1 MVSRRCSPCW
11 PVFVPQ
17 IIGDDLP
24 VPPALTANE
33 SVAQSPNA
41 DPTAVF
47 AAVIVAGPAITNV

>member
-1 MVSRRCSPCW
+1 MVSSRYSPCW

-24 VPPALTANE
+24 LPPALTANV

-41 DPTAVF
+41 ELLAVPNV
-47 AAVIVAGPAITNV
+47 AVAGPAITKV